1 MKRTITQFHCDD
13 LELTKQKLLSWSKQ
27 FSTSVWLDSNQYPS
41 EHSRYECILAVEAL
55 SQLSYSDKGS
65 FEALR
70 HYIHQK
76 KDWLFGYLG
85 YDLKNDIELLE
96 SRQNDAVGLPDL
108 CFFQPKRLWVSVD
121 NHFEAHYPAGID
133 PVHDWENIQSVTLEN
148 NPVDPESVLLK
159 SRISPE
165 SYKEK
170 AQSLLNNIHKGDI
183 YEVNFCMEWYAH
195 QMGLQ
200 PYDIYAQ
207 LNTISK
213 APFSALMQIND
224 HFLMCASPE
233 RFLNKQGSNLC
244 SQPIKGTAKREADYI
259 LDHAQAQR
267 LANDP
272 KEQAENIMIVD
283 LVRNDLSKVA
293 KRGSVSVLEK
303 CKVYAFKQVY
313 QMISTVKAQLDSNFD
328 QIDALRSCFPMGSM
342 TGAPK
347 VRAMELIEEHEQSK
361 RGLYSGALGYFNP
374 NGDFDF
380 NVVIRSL
387 IYRADTGYLSLHVGS
402 ALTAEADPEKE
413 YEECLLKAKAIRQ
426 VLEKTSVDLNL

>member
-70 HYIHQK
+70 QYIHQK
-76 KDWLFGYLG
+76 QDWLFGYLG
-85 YDLKNDIELLE
+85 YDLKNDIESLE
-96 SRQNDAVGLPDL
+96 SRQNDVVGLPDL

-121 NHFEAHYPAGID
+121 NHFEAHYPADVD
-133 PVHDWENIQSVTLEN
+133 PVHDWESIQSVTLEN
-148 NPVDPESVLLK
+148 DPVEPESVLLK

-170 AQSLLNNIHKGDI
+170 AQSLLNHIHKGDI

-233 RFLNKQGSNLC
+233 RFLNKHGSDLC
-244 SQPIKGTAKREADYI
+244 SQPIKGTAKREADYV
-259 LDHAQAQR
+259 LDQAQAQR

-303 CKVYAFKQVY
+303 CKVYAFKQVH

-347 VRAMELIEEHEQSK
+347 LSAMELIEEHEQSK

-426 VLEKTSVDLNL
+426 VLETTSVDLNL

>member
-1 MKRTITQFHCDD
+1 LKRTITQFHCDD

-70 HYIHQK
+70 QYIHQK
-76 KDWLFGYLG
+76 QDWLFGYLG
-85 YDLKNDIELLE
+85 YDLKNDIESLE
-96 SRQNDAVGLPDL
+96 SRQNDVVGLPDL

-121 NHFEAHYPAGID
+121 NHFEAHYPADVD
-133 PVHDWENIQSVTLEN
+133 PVHDWESIQSVTLEN
-148 NPVDPESVLLK
+148 DPVEPESVLLK

-170 AQSLLNNIHKGDI
+170 AQSLLNHIHKGDI

-233 RFLNKQGSNLC
+233 RFLNKHGSDLC
-244 SQPIKGTAKREADYI
+244 SQPIKGTAKREADYV
-259 LDHAQAQR
+259 LDQAQAQR

-303 CKVYAFKQVY
+303 CKVYAFKQVH

-347 VRAMELIEEHEQSK
+347 LSAMELIEEHEQSK

-426 VLEKTSVDLNL
+426 VLETTSVDLNL

>member
-1 MKRTITQFHCDD
+1 LKRTITQFHCDD

-41 EHSRYECILAVEAL
+41 QHSRYECILAVEAL
-55 SQLSYSDKGS
+55 SQLSFSDKGS

-76 KDWLFGYLG
+76 QDWLFGYLG
-85 YDLKNDIELLE
+85 YDLKNDIEPLE
-96 SRQNDAVGLPDL
+96 SRQKDAVGLPDL
-108 CFFQPKRLWVSVD
+108 CFFQPKRLWISVD

-133 PVHDWENIQSVTLEN
+133 PAQDWENIQSVTIEN
-148 NPVDPESVLLK
+148 DHIEFESVLLK
-159 SRISPE
+159 PRISPD

-170 AQSLLNNIHKGDI
+170 AQSLLNHIHKGDI
-183 YEVNFCMEWYAH
+183 YEVNFCMEWYAY

-233 RFLNKQGSNLC
+233 RFLNKHGSDLC

-259 LDHAQAQR
+259 LDQAQAQR

-303 CKVYAFKQVY
+303 CKVYAFKQVH
-313 QMISTVKAQLDSNFD
+313 QMISTVKAQLDPNFD

-347 VRAMELIEEHEQSK
+347 VSAMELIEEHEQSK

-374 NGDFDF
+374 SGDFDF

-402 ALTAEADPEKE
+402 ALTSEADPEKE